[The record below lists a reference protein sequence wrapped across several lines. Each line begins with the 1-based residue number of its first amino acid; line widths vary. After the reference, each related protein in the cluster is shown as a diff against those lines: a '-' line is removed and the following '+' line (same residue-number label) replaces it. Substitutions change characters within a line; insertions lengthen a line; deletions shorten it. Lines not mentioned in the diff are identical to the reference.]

1 MTPLD
6 ILRPYQREALT
17 DLFDRWDSGGTRIPM
32 VLATGLGKTKIGT
45 RAVWKW
51 RQENP
56 GKRVLWIAHTDEL
69 IAQAAVEMRAGNP
82 GATVG
87 IVKAGLN
94 ETHCDII
101 MSSRQTLA
109 SEKRRAQL
117 KRVGLIVIDEAH
129 HAVRSNTYGKILEHF
144 DAFPSHCS
152 ECSNGFSG
160 DDAVPGGQCWDCRG
174 TGLYNGGETACKVL
188 GLTATLSRGDKAKL
202 STVWE
207 DCTFRRDILFGIRNG
222 FLLDV
227 RGERVI
233 VPDLTMS
240 NVKKS
245 GGDFQDASLAEEL
258 ERTFAPQIVAEKYAA
273 VARGDDAV
281 LRQGIAFWPLVET
294 AYHGA
299 AAFEAAG
306 IPSAVVHGSLPKE
319 ERKLILK
326 RFAAGDI
333 TVVHNCMVLTEG
345 FDAPWADV
353 VVIGRP
359 TRNGGLYQQMVG
371 RVLRPDLTIPAEQRQ
386 KALILDVTGA
396 GANND
401 LRCLIDL
408 SPEHLAGKDY
418 EDGDSLLDLEEEWLL
433 EEQSAGGSIELETE
447 VYVGPA
453 ETVSFDPL
461 HRKSVWGQTAG
472 GTFFMSAG
480 GEHYVFLGET
490 MSGAPGTWDVVWCTK
505 TGAFVAGSTQ
515 HTGLELEDA
524 LLWAEDEAIARGGV
538 GAKTLAQRS
547 SAWRRGEPS
556 EKQKASFSYLYRE
569 GMTRGEMSEAI
580 DANMA
585 SRRLDPFVKRMKG
598 AST

>member
-1 MTPLD
+1 MGVGAVMG
-6 ILRPYQREALT
+6 LRGYQQECINYVHKA
-17 DLFDRWDSGGTRIPM
+17 WDDGVTRVPS
-32 VLATGLGKTKIGT
+32 VLATGAGKTVIFTHPLFLDRFLDNG
-45 RAVWKW
+45 
-51 RQENP
+51 Q
-56 GKRVLWIAHTDEL
+56 RVLILAHTDEL
-69 IAQAAVEMRAGNP
+69 CAQAVDKARRANP
-82 GATVG
+82 TRTVG
-87 IVKAGLN
+87 IVKADLN
-94 ETHCDII
+94 ETHAQIVVA
-101 MSSRQTLA
+101 SVQTLRGA
-109 SEKRRAQL
+109 KRVAQL
-117 KRVGLIVIDEAH
+117 KRVGVIVVDECH
-129 HAVRSNTYGKILEHF
+129 HAVATSYRAVLEHF
-144 DAFPSHCS
+144 GAFDGRVKVA
-152 ECSNGFSG
+152 GF
-160 DDAVPGGQCWDCRG
+160 
-174 TGLYNGGETACKVL
+174 
-188 GLTATLSRGDKAKL
+188 TATLSRGDRAKL

-207 DCTFRRDILFGIRNG
+207 EPGNGVFRRDILYMIRNG

-258 ERTFAPQIVAEKYAA
+258 ERTFAPQIVAEKYAS
-273 VARGDDAV
+273 VARDGSGT
-281 LRQGIAFWPLVET
+281 LRAGIAFWPLVET

-299 AAFEAAG
+299 EAFVAAG
-306 IPSAVVHGSLPKE
+306 IPSAVIHGGLPKE

-371 RVLRPDLTIPAEQRQ
+371 RVLRPDLTIPAEQRE

-433 EEQSAGGSIELETE
+433 DEQSAGGSIELETE
-447 VYVGPA
+447 IYLGPA

-461 HRKSVWGQTAG
+461 HRDRVWTQTPG
-472 GTFFMSAG
+472 GTFFTSAG
-480 GEHYVFLGET
+480 TTEYVFLSETLAGE
-490 MSGAPGTWDVVWCTK
+490 PGTYDVVWLSK
-505 TGAFVAGSTQ
+505 KGVEQAGALYQGIA
-515 HTGLELEDA
+515 LEDA
-524 LLWAEDEAIARGGV
+524 MLLAEDAALERGGH
-538 GAKTLAQRS
+538 GAKTLASRKK
-547 SAWRRGEPS
+547 AWRREEPS
-556 EKQKASFSYLYRE
+556 DSQKLHFGYLITP
-569 GMTRGEMSEAI
+569 GMSKGEVSELI
-580 DANMA
+580 DASMA
-585 SRRLDPFVKRMKG
+585 ARRIDPFVKRMKG

>member
-1 MTPLD
+1 VCSD
-6 ILRPYQREALT
+6 
-17 DLFDRWDSGGTRIPM
+17 
-32 VLATGLGKTKIGT
+32 GLVYNIEVADTHTYLIG
-45 RAVWKW
+45 
-51 RQENP
+51 
-56 GKRVLWIAHTDEL
+56 
-69 IAQAAVEMRAGNP
+69 AGVVVHN
-82 GATVG
+82 
-87 IVKAGLN
+87 
-94 ETHCDII
+94 C
-101 MSSRQTLA
+101 
-109 SEKRRAQL
+109 
-117 KRVGLIVIDEAH
+117 H
-129 HAVRSNTYGKILEHF
+129 HAVRGNTYGKILEHF
-144 DAFPSHCS
+144 DAFEGHCK
-152 ECSNGFSG
+152 
-160 DDAVPGGQCWDCRG
+160 A
-174 TGLYNGGETACKVL
+174 L
-188 GLTATLSRGDKAKL
+188 GLTATLSRGDRAKL

-207 DCTFRRDILFGIRNG
+207 GCTFRRDILFGIRNG

-258 ERTFAPQIVAEKYAA
+258 ERTFAPQIVADKYAA
-273 VARGDDAV
+273 VARDADGG

-299 AAFEAAG
+299 SAFCDAG
-306 IPSAVVHGSLPKE
+306 IPSAVIHGGLPKE

-326 RFAAGDI
+326 RFAAGEI

-371 RVLRPDLTIPAEQRQ
+371 RVLRPDLTIPAEARQ

-418 EDGDSLLDLEEEWLL
+418 EDGESLLDLEEEWLL
-433 EEQSAGGSIELETE
+433 DEQSAGGSIELETE
-447 VYVGPA
+447 IYLGPA

-461 HRKSVWGQTAG
+461 HRDRIWTQTPG
-472 GTFFMSAG
+472 GTFFTSAG
-480 GEHYVFLGET
+480 TTEYVFLSETLMGE
-490 MSGAPGTWDVVWCTK
+490 PGTYDVVWLSK
-505 TGAFVAGSTQ
+505 KGVEQAGALHQGV
-515 HTGLELEDA
+515 ELEA
-524 LLWAEDEAIARGGV
+524 AMLLAEDAALERGGS
-538 GAKTLAQRS
+538 GAKTLASRKK
-547 SAWRRGEPS
+547 AWRREEPS
-556 EKQKASFSYLYRE
+556 EKQKASFGYLITP
-569 GMTRGEMSEAI
+569 GMSKGELSELI
-580 DANMA
+580 DASMA
-585 SRRLDPFVKRMKG
+585 ARRIDPFVKRMRG

>member
-1 MTPLD
+1 MDPMGV
-6 ILRPYQREALT
+6 LRGYQREAIE
-17 DLFDRWDSGGTRIPM
+17 DLWKRWRAGGTRIPM

-45 RAVWKW
+45 RAVYRWK
-51 RQENP
+51 QENP
-56 GKRVLWIAHTDEL
+56 GKRVLWIAHSDEL

-144 DAFPSHCS
+144 GAFEGH
-152 ECSNGFSG
+152 
-160 DDAVPGGQCWDCRG
+160 
-174 TGLYNGGETACKVL
+174 CKVL

-207 DCTFRRDILFGIRNG
+207 GCTFRRDILFGIRNG

-258 ERTFAPQIVAEKYAA
+258 ERTFAPQIVADKYAA
-273 VARGDDAV
+273 VALAGGDTQR

-299 AAFEAAG
+299 QAFEQAG
-306 IPSAVVHGSLPKE
+306 IPSAVIHGGLPKE

-386 KALILDVTGA
+386 KALILDVAGA
-396 GANND
+396 GVNND

-433 EEQSAGGSIELETE
+433 DEESAGGSIELETE

-480 GEHYVFLGET
+480 GEQYVFLGET
-490 MSGAPGTWDVVWCTK
+490 MTGAPGTWDVVWCTK
-505 TGAFVAGSTQ
+505 TGPMQAGSTQ

-585 SRRLDPFVKRMKG
+585 SRRIDPFVKRMKG